1 MAGDHGD
8 DDHDHEHECG
18 KSGGTFETKDE
29 LETHA
34 KEKHDVD
41 V

>member
-1 MAGDHGD
+1 MATDHGD

-18 KSGGTFETKDE
+18 QCGGTFDTEDE
-29 LETHA
+29 LLTHA
-34 KEKHDVD
+34 KEEHDMD